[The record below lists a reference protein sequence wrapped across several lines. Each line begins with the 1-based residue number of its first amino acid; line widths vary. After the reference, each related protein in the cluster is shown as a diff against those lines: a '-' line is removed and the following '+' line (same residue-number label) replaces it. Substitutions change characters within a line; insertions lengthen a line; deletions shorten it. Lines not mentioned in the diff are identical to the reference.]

1 MRIGVLRNSWS
12 HNEERGADH
21 VRRPDELMSWEKV
34 FLFGQIFTDFNYPSL
49 CHKKKYFSLDN
60 FSPISMIQVSFGAH
74 LEGEVLGLV
83 FSFHMDFK
91 WQQCSNTNWQAEC
104 CVSYFS
110 VLQTCLCFEATLQWI
125 ASALS
130 HVFIWFIWS
139 YFNSLYRHHHHPTFL
154 PQFSDFWGSLHTA
167 YSYLSPELHWK
178 KNILSNQCSDA
189 LRLWLEK
196 SHYSDN
202 FVFTVKIYQVDN
214 VLKLLFS
221 TGPDK
226 ARNDLTI
233 RQSRLLKF

>member
-1 MRIGVLRNSWS
+1 MN
-12 HNEERGADH
+12 
-21 VRRPDELMSWEKV
+21 
-34 FLFGQIFTDFNYPSL
+34 L
-49 CHKKKYFSLDN
+49 CHEKKYFYLDN
-60 FSPISMIQVSFGAH
+60 FSPISIIQAYVTKKVFFFGQLFVLMIQVSFGAH